1 MSQRT
6 PALKKAK
13 QVVRHF
19 RSEQPDYAY
28 LKRVFY
34 HLRQALGV
42 EVPRASRPL
51 PIVPDEEAIRR
62 YYEAI
67 LHARR
72 EQDLVIFKTLL
83 YTGVRVSE
91 LVAIRLDQVDLDLC
105 QIHIV
110 DGKGHKDPM
119 VPFPSTFRGLLTL
132 QIHRMTLHNPKYTFL
147 FH

>member
-6 PALKKAK
+6 SALKKAK
-13 QVVRHF
+13 QLVRHF
-19 RSEQPDYAY
+19 RNEQPDYAY

-91 LVAIRLDQVDLDLC
+91 LAAIRITQVDVDLC

-110 DGKGHKDPM
+110 DRKGHKDR
-119 VPFPSTFRGLLTL
+119 VGPFPSAFRELLTIQFQL
-132 QIHRMTLHNPKYTFL
+132 ITRRNPSPTCL
-147 FH
+147 F